1 VVWALLDKKVVLLV
15 IHLAGRTITKI
26 AASCGFEFVDVEGT
40 TVEYLYV
47 CGIIT
52 IAL

>member
-1 VVWALLDKKVVLLV
+1 MVWALLDKKVVLV
-15 IHLAGRTITKI
+15 IHLAGRAITKTTTW
-26 AASCGFEFVDVEGT
+26 CGFEFVDVEGT